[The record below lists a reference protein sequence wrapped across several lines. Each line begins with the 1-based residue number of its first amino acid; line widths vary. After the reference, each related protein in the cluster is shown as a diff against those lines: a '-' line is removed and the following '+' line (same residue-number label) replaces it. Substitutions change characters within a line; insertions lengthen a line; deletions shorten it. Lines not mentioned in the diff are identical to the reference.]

1 MPVPVNGVAD
11 LAAWA
16 NSKSCGPWRADRSC
30 GHPGCVQDQRAVDI
44 LSALT
49 ETSPGVWTLNEA
61 NVHLTA

>member
-1 MPVPVNGVAD
+1 MPVPVNAVPD
-11 LAAWA
+11 LATWA
-16 NSKSCGPWRADRSC
+16 NSKSCGPWKADRSC

-61 NVHLTA
+61 DVHLTA